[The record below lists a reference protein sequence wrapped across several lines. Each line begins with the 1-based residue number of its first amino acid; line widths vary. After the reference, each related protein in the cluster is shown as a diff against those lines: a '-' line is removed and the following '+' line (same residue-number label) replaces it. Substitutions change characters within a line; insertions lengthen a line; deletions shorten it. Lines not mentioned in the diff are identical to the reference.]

1 MGFKKNK
8 KSDITE
14 TVVKNDRGEEVHVLD
29 GPDGTVE
36 VERVHMKDFL
46 PTGEEWCP
54 HCHVQCDHYDEDEYF
69 KCPECGWTITDWEI
83 EEWGGHRQRLLLM
96 KTTSEPTSKMPSLM
110 TIDIY

>member
-14 TVVKNDRGEEVHVLD
+14 TVVKNGRGEDVHILD
-29 GPDGTVE
+29 GPDGKVE
-36 VERVHMKDFL
+36 VKRVHMKDFL

-83 EEWGGHRQRLLLM
+83 EEWGGH
-96 KTTSEPTSKMPSLM
+96 PTEAASHEDDFGTNFEDAFS
-110 TIDIY
+110 DDD